1 MIKMTFSGPSLS
13 VWRSR
18 TGPSERRASLMKS
31 RLSAGGVL
39 TVLLTF
45 FLLNILYYCR
55 FQYKI
60 NHRTS
65 RVSAE
70 LFHTLYDQTEVTFG
84 VFVLQSLGGQHSRE
98 QGQSEAHAHRGME
111 RFTKPSWQEEDGEL
125 SCRAEER
132 GQHVLV
138 QCSHTGQC
146 QPPRLLCNY
155 KHICLFNELKSN
167 KWQFNSLILIAFYL
181 ILLFPRQIDY
191 VSLTCVADLNE
202 AEWPCIAVI

>member
-1 MIKMTFSGPSLS
+1 MIKMTFSGPLLS

-18 TGPSERRASLMKS
+18 TGPSERQASLMKS

-60 NHRTS
+60 NHTTS
-65 RVSAE
+65 RVIAE
-70 LFHTLYDQTEVTFG
+70 PFHTLCDQTEVMFG
-84 VFVLQSLGGQHSRE
+84 VFVLQSPGGQHRWE
-98 QGQSEAHAHRGME
+98 QGQPEAHAHRSME
-111 RFTKPSWQEEDGEL
+111 RFTQPSRQEEDGEL

-132 GQHVLV
+132 GEHMLV
-138 QCSHTGQC
+138 QCSYTGQC
-146 QPPRLLCNY
+146 QPLWLLYNY

-181 ILLFPRQIDY
+181 IL
-191 VSLTCVADLNE
+191 
-202 AEWPCIAVI
+202 